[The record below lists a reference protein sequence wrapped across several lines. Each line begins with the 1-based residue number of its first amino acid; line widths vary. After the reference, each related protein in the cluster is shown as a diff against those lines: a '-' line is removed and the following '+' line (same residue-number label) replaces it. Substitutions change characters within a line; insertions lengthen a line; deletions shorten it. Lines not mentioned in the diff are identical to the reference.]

1 MFTIFDQ
8 TAIDHGIERTRPVG
22 SLRPVYDV
30 RPRLTR
36 RVPNIDGPTGDL
48 CYRCAAEPID
58 KNHDHL
64 GRMCLDADSADA
76 FERNQAAGYRDGL
89 DVTNRRPTLPE
100 FHLRRI

>member
-1 MFTIFDQ
+1 M
-8 TAIDHGIERTRPVG
+8 TALPWQDTGLAHTV
-22 SLRPVYDV
+22 
-30 RPRLTR
+30 R
-36 RVPNIDGPTGDL
+36 RVPNIDGPIGDL

-76 FERNQAAGYRDGL
+76 DERNQAAGYRDGL

-100 FHLRRI
+100 FQLRRF